1 MPVRTS
7 GFLAIVAVLIL
18 PTAATSAGPAVVN
31 GPLLAPGDTW
41 TYRTNTSLAT
51 GLTLDG
57 RVTLTVIARGSSAV
71 EDRMYDSY
79 VMSVSGSGNAA
90 GTFVTR
96 FGSTE
101 ASGEWT
107 VTGREFVDARGLKIL
122 SSVLDLEANGT
133 LHTNP
138 IPLPFALSVQNTTSY
153 RLEGDLWQFPLT
165 VGTTAVQ
172 SSRMNFSQDFR
183 LIYYGASPT
192 PTHSVGLAWWNVTYD
207 IGAGL
212 GLDTP
217 AGRFETYPIRET
229 YPDGSFTVSFFA
241 PVAGN
246 HARTEAH
253 NRTSSVGTADLV
265 SYRYQALEPPTF
277 LGLTT
282 DRWAIVAITIGAV
295 GIAFVWWYRRRKRP
309 VSMTVPPPSV
319 P

>member
-1 MPVRTS
+1 M
-7 GFLAIVAVLIL
+7 
-18 PTAATSAGPAVVN
+18 VN
-31 GPLLAPGDTW
+31 GPLLAPGDMW

-51 GLTLDG
+51 GLILDG

-79 VMSVSGSGNAA
+79 VMSVSGSGSAA
-90 GTFVTR
+90 GRFVTPV
-96 FGSTE
+96 GSIE

-107 VTGREFVDARGLKIL
+107 VTGREIVDARGLKIL

-138 IPLPFALSVQNTTSY
+138 IPLPFELTVQNTTSY
-153 RLEGDLWQFPLT
+153 RRDADLWQFPLT
-165 VGTTAVQ
+165 VGMTAVL

-183 LIYYGASPT
+183 LIYGGSPT
-192 PTHSVGLAWWNVTYD
+192 PTHSVGQSWWNVTYD

-212 GLDTP
+212 GIDTP
-217 AGRFETYPIRET
+217 AGRFEAYPIRET
-229 YPDGSFTVSFFA
+229 YPDGSFTVSFFS

-253 NRTSSVGTADLV
+253 NRTSSVGAADLV

-282 DRWAIVAITIGAV
+282 DRWAIIAITIGAV
-295 GIAFVWWYRRRKRP
+295 GIALVWWYRRRKRP